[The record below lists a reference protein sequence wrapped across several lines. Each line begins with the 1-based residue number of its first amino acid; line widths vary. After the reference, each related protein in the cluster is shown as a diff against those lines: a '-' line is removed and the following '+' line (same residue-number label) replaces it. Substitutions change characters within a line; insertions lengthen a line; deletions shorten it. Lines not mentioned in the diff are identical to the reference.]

1 MKEIQMVDVS
11 EELTNAREKDAFALT
26 KAAVFLD
33 KAKQDL
39 DNEDLMAEALNNNFT
54 IWATIR
60 ETVKSNDGSMPSEIS
75 ENLMKISDF
84 VIKTCIVLRDTMNE
98 STIDTLINVNFNI
111 AEGLLT
117 NPEQTAQA
125 S

>member
-1 MKEIQMVDVS
+1 MGQASDKLMQ
-11 EELTNAREKDAFALT
+11 AREKDAFALT
-26 KAAVFLD
+26 KAAIFLD

-39 DNEDLMAEALNNNFT
+39 SNEELMADALNNNFM

-60 ETVKSNDGSMPSEIS
+60 ETVKSNGDSMPSEIS

-84 VIKTCIVLRDTMNE
+84 VIKTSLVLREQMNE

-117 NPEQTAQA
+117 NPEQAAQA
-125 S
+125 

>member
-1 MKEIQMVDVS
+1 MVDVS